1 MKRMAYH
8 LLAILILGMAASA
21 VKAQILLTASATPI
35 EEYAAVELQ
44 RYYYQLSGRL
54 LSIDHEEVRTGN
66 GIVLTRLDHPLVKSW
81 RDKGVLPL
89 KSMPGEQGYVIRTV
103 KEKGRELVVIAGVD
117 ANGLLYGVY
126 GLLEDHL
133 GMRFY
138 MNGDVYPDRKE
149 VQTRIPLIQD

>member
-54 LSIDHEEVRTGN
+54 LSIDHEEVPDRKTEF
-66 GIVLTRLDHPLVKSW
+66 VLTRLDHPLGNWLSLQ
-81 RDKGVLPL
+81 VL
-89 KSMPGEQGYVIRTV
+89 MPM
-103 KEKGRELVVIAGVD
+103 D
-117 ANGLLYGVY
+117 CFMVY
-126 GLLEDHL
+126 MGCW
-133 GMRFY
+133 
-138 MNGDVYPDRKE
+138 KI
-149 VQTRIPLIQD
+149 T